1 MSNKI
6 RNKIRRLNEDIKQV
20 KESIERAEFAKKTHF
35 ANRLKMILRDK
46 EEKIKR
52 LISQPD

>member
-46 EEKIKR
+46 EEKIKK